1 MTVKVKI
8 DPGHGGS
15 DPGAVGNGLRE
26 KDLTLAIA
34 LAAEKH
40 LNDNYAGV
48 EVSLTR
54 RGDSTLS
61 LPSRTNQAI
70 NWGADSLVSIHINSA
85 ANATATG
92 YEDFRHTT
100 QSETSASGRLQSAIH
115 SKVSPLFPRN
125 RGKKQA
131 NYHMVREATVRG
143 PGQRSIPS
151 TLTECGFIV
160 NVADAALLKDKGFVN
175 RLGVAHAE
183 GVATFHGLKRKQ
195 APKPVAPPKP
205 AAPSLVPPP
214 KGAVK
219 VGEVTMKQD
228 VKAHARPEWGTETG
242 RVYAKG
248 TVRHIY
254 AVKNGWYQM
263 FNGEWL
269 PSQSGANFEYMP
281 VKPSKP
287 PGKKPEP
294 VTVKPTRKLK
304 RVVVDGKQ
312 VGAFGEDDGVVRVVS
327 DALKSNAKNIRVEEI
342 K

>member
-1 MTVKVKI
+1 MTIKVKF
-8 DPGHGGS
+8 DPGHGGD

-85 ANATATG
+85 GNAAASG

-115 SKVSPLFPRN
+115 EKVAPLFPRN

-131 NYHMVREATVRG
+131 NYHMVREATVRRT
-143 PGQRSIPS
+143 GQRSIPS

-160 NVADAALLKDKGFVN
+160 NVADAALLKDKGFIN

-195 APKPVAPPKP
+195 SSKPVAPPKP
-205 AAPSLVPPP
+205 ATPTLVPPP

-219 VGEVTMKQD
+219 IGTLVTKRG
-228 VKAHARPEWGTETG
+228 VLAYARPEWGTQTG
-242 RVYAKG
+242 AVVAKGQTRHVYAL
-248 TVRHIY
+248 
-254 AVKNGWYQM
+254 KNGWYQL
-263 FNGEWL
+263 FSGEWL
-269 PSQSGANFEYMP
+269 PSQNGENFDYTS
-281 VKPSKP
+281 V
-287 PGKKPEP
+287 KKPEP
-294 VTVKPTRKLK
+294 PPTQAQAKPKLK
-304 RVVVDGKQ
+304 RVIVDGKQ
-312 VGAFGEDDGVVRVVS
+312 VGAFGENDGVVRVVS